1 MAAKYIKRCSGLWV
15 VAPIAR
21 AADDKVAKNLLGD
34 TFKRQLQLDGSYS
47 SISVIC
53 SKADDISVTE
63 ILKLLPEDAEA
74 TQLHAR
80 TGLLETER
88 DELQEKSDGLK
99 KRLSELTSEIEQ
111 GQADINSLRSAL
123 EDPSDEDDQI
133 WFSPGGSRKRLT
145 REAASKASKRMRR
158 QNDDD
163 SEDSC
168 ST

>member
-1 MAAKYIKRCSGLWV
+1 VAAKYVERCSGLWV

-21 AADDKVAKNLLGD
+21 AVDDKVAQNLLGS
-34 TFKRQLQLDGSYS
+34 TFKRQLQLDGNYS

-63 ILKLLPEDAEA
+63 ILKLLPKDAEA
-74 TQLHAR
+74 VQLHTR
-80 TGLLETER
+80 TGLLERER
-88 DELQEKSDGLK
+88 DELQEKSDSLK

-111 GQADINSLRSAL
+111 GQSDINSLRSAL
-123 EDPSDEDDQI
+123 EDPGDEDDPI
-133 WFSPGGSRKRLT
+133 LFSPGGSRKRST
-145 REAASKASKRMRR
+145 RKAASKASKRIRR

>member
-1 MAAKYIKRCSGLWV
+1 M
-15 VAPIAR
+15 
-21 AADDKVAKNLLGD
+21 
-34 TFKRQLQLDGSYS
+34 
-47 SISVIC
+47 
-53 SKADDISVTE
+53 TE
-63 ILKLLPEDAEA
+63 ILKLLPEDVEA

-80 TGLLETER
+80 AGLLETER
-88 DELQEKSDGLK
+88 DELQEKSDSLK

-145 REAASKASKRMRR
+145 RKAASKASKRMRR

>member
-1 MAAKYIKRCSGLWV
+1 M
-15 VAPIAR
+15 
-21 AADDKVAKNLLGD
+21 
-34 TFKRQLQLDGSYS
+34 
-47 SISVIC
+47 
-53 SKADDISVTE
+53 TE

-88 DELQEKSDGLK
+88 DELQEKSDSLK
-99 KRLSELTSEIEQ
+99 KRLSKLTSEIEQ
-111 GQADINSLRSAL
+111 GQADINSLRSAF

-133 WFSPGGSRKRLT
+133 LFSPGGSRKRPT
-145 REAASKASKRMRR
+145 REAASKASKRMRSR
-158 QNDDD
+158 NDDD